1 MVGQLGLGIIILVV
15 RFLTIKNKLGEIA
28 PIGQNMQDPQEEQV
42 RRGPSVCSKFV
53 QAQPFAILFA
63 TFFFIY
69 LKLPQFSA
77 LFWFT

>member
-1 MVGQLGLGIIILVV
+1 MIV
-15 RFLTIKNKLGEIA
+15 RLLTVKGKLGELPNNENA
-28 PIGQNMQDPQEEQV
+28 QDAQEGEV
-42 RRGPSVCSKFV
+42 RRGPSVCAKFV

-63 TFFFIY
+63 TYFFIY